1 MAIKNIL
8 VHIDHSAACEL
19 RVKAAIDLAKNND
32 ARLSALFVVPDY
44 FVPSYV
50 EAQISADIIA
60 QISDQAVSRAKETQG
75 KIKTMVQEA
84 GLELDSYIEE
94 GNIIAI
100 LSDYAR
106 YTDLVL
112 LGQSQPDDPD
122 NISEGLADHL
132 VIEGGAP
139 CLVIPYIGTRPTLGK
154 RVLVAWNESRESARA
169 LRDSLPLLQQAVN
182 VTVLFI
188 KPKTHNEDHTTMQ
201 EKVIIDYLEDHGIS
215 AKISL
220 CVDNHLDPGDT
231 MLVQASD
238 NDCDLIVMGA
248 YGHSRLREMVL
259 GGATRHLLKEMTVP
273 VFISH

>member
-19 RVKAAIDLAKNND
+19 RVKAAIDLAKTND

-50 EAQISADIIA
+50 EAQISADIIS
-60 QISDQAVSRAKETQG
+60 QISDEATSRAKETQS
-75 KIKTMVQEA
+75 KFKAMVTDA

-94 GNIIAI
+94 GNIIGI

-106 YTDLVL
+106 YSDLVI

-139 CLVIPYIGTRPTLGK
+139 CLVIPYIGTRQTLGK

-169 LRDSLPLLQQAVN
+169 LRDSLPLLQQADQVS
-182 VTVLFI
+182 VLLI
-188 KPKTHNEDHTTMQ
+188 KHKSHNEDHTAMQ
-201 EKVIIDYLEDHGIS
+201 GKVILGYLADHGIS
-215 AKISL
+215 GKTSL
-220 CVDNHLDPGDT
+220 CIDNHLDPGDT
-231 MLVQASD
+231 MLAQASD

-259 GGATRHLLKEMTVP
+259 GGVTRHLLKEMTVP
-273 VFISH
+273 IFISH

>member
-8 VHIDHSAACEL
+8 VHIDHSEACEL

-50 EAQISADIIA
+50 EAQISADIIS
-60 QISDQAVSRAKETQG
+60 QISDEAISHAKETQS
-75 KIKTMVQEA
+75 KIKAMVTDA

-94 GNIIAI
+94 GNIIGI

-106 YTDLVL
+106 YSDLVI

-132 VIEGGAP
+132 VIEGSAP

-154 RVLVAWNESRESARA
+154 RVLIAWNESRESARA
-169 LRDSLPLLQQAVN
+169 LRDSLPLLQKADQVS
-182 VTVLFI
+182 VLLI
-188 KPKTHNEDHTTMQ
+188 KHKSHNEDHTAMQ
-201 EKVIIDYLEDHGIS
+201 EKVILSYLADHGIS
-215 AKISL
+215 GKISI

-231 MLVQASD
+231 MLAQASD

-259 GGATRHLLKEMTVP
+259 GGVTRHLLKEMTVP
-273 VFISH
+273 IFISH

>member
-8 VHIDHSAACEL
+8 VHIDHSAACVL
-19 RVKAAIDLAKNND
+19 RVNAAIDLAKTND
-32 ARLSALFVVPDY
+32 ARLSALFVIPDY

-50 EAQISADIIA
+50 EAQISADIIS
-60 QISDQAVSRAKETQG
+60 QISDQAIARAKETQS
-75 KIKTMVQEA
+75 KIKAQVKEA
-84 GLELDSYIEE
+84 GFEVECYIEE
-94 GNIIAI
+94 GNIVAI

-106 YTDLVL
+106 YADLVV

-139 CLVIPYIGTRPTLGK
+139 CLVIPYIGGRQTLGK
-154 RVLVAWNESRESARA
+154 RILVAWNESRESARA
-169 LRDSLPLLQQAVN
+169 LRDSLPLLQQAEQVS
-182 VTVLFI
+182 VLLI
-188 KPKTHNEDHTTMQ
+188 KHKSHHEDHTAMQ
-201 EKVIIDYLEDHGIS
+201 EKVILGYLANHGIS
-215 AKISL
+215 GKISL
-220 CVDNHLDPGDT
+220 CIDNHLDPGNT
-231 MLVQASD
+231 LLAQASD

-259 GGATRHLLKEMTVP
+259 GGVTRHLLKEMTVP